1 MSGRSQLI
9 RRELRA
15 TGADRRGTLLALHS
29 DAADSTELL
38 PLCAA
43 LRGNF
48 DVLAPQAARSRN
60 PFLSSASP
68 DDPRWRE
75 YAGYSWFRRDA
86 AGRPEPASFGDS
98 LWQIEQLVL
107 ELRERGDGPVYLVGY
122 RDGATLAL
130 GAALAL
136 PELLDGVVAIDG
148 EFPEIP
154 GWSERFSQPADL
166 PVAEIRAGYT
176 DPRGA
181 AEAVVKFFEER
192 CGGSED
198 GRGRKQEAD
207 SQLLQ
212 ADRQRQSEASGS
224 ARR

>member
-1 MSGRSQLI
+1 VTGRSQLL

-15 TGADRRGTLLALHS
+15 TGAARSGTLLALHS
-29 DAADSTELL
+29 DGTDAAELL

-43 LRGNF
+43 LGSDF

-68 DDPRWRE
+68 DDPRWRA
-75 YAGYSWFRRDA
+75 YAGFSWFRRDD
-86 AGRPEPASFGDS
+86 AGHPEPASFGDS
-98 LWQIEQLVL
+98 LWQVEQLVL
-107 ELRERGDGPVYLVGY
+107 ERIERGDSPLYLVGF

-148 EFPEIP
+148 EWPLIP
-154 GWSERFSQPADL
+154 GWSERFAAPADL

-181 AEAVVKFFEER
+181 AEAVLKFLEER
-192 CGGSED
+192 CGGSDD
-198 GRGRKQEAD
+198 GRG
-207 SQLLQ
+207 
-212 ADRQRQSEASGS
+212 
-224 ARR
+224 